1 VADEAQRPY
10 GVEHSGASFPSSA
23 IHAVIPPNPIGF
35 AGRPSALC
43 PAASWLLRRGAVRA
57 PSAAVPIWTTL
68 SARCSGRSACLG
80 QSGER
85 VWLRASGCKSRGS
98 AACAKH
104 GSGSKPSGVAWC
116 SHLRVRRHEC
126 TCSADCLAQPAAL
139 EWSSS
144 RRLGHRRCAS
154 HFGPLAVYLFFHPAV
169 PRPYSVFDAYPAC
182 HVPAARVANGSS
194 GPGRRDEPA
203 RAGTH
208 RWHCQCGTST
218 KRLAATLTCSTS
230 CWPRSRR

>member
-1 VADEAQRPY
+1 MRGDRPPCARPHLGCFGAARCVRLALQCRYGPRSAHVVRVGQRVWVKVVSECGFVRAAASHSALRHAQSMGVEANRPGWLGAVVCVCDAMNAHAQR
-10 GVEHSGASFPSSA
+10 
-23 IHAVIPPNPIGF
+23 I
-35 AGRPSALC
+35 AL
-43 PAASWLLRRGAVRA
+43 LN
-57 PSAAVPIWTTL
+57 
-68 SARCSGRSACLG
+68 
-80 QSGER
+80 R
-85 VWLRASGCKSRGS
+85 V
-98 AACAKH
+98 
-104 GSGSKPSGVAWC
+104 
-116 SHLRVRRHEC
+116 
-126 TCSADCLAQPAAL
+126 AAL

-182 HVPAARVANGSS
+182 HVPAARVANRSS

-203 RAGTH
+203 RAGIY